1 MTDDADH
8 GPQPAPDAPPAADLP
23 PTVQIPEQGPTG
35 GVRGVQMPEQE
46 RRPRLAFILV
56 PLVALAAVSV
66 ALAALGWS
74 EASDANAELDERAEA
89 RRVAAEFGEAY
100 LSFDTDDVGGV
111 TDRLLS
117 LATEAFADEF
127 ASTRA
132 PSIEELFAAGDT
144 VTRASVQDV
153 FAGELDG
160 DRTRALV
167 VVDIDAS
174 GPEGEQRLVG
184 LSFVLEM
191 VREDSRWLVD
201 AVGPAPFPEVVGG
214 PTGDALPEPDG
225 STPAPSTPAPTTPAP
240 STEVPPSTPA
250 PPSTPTG

>member
-1 MTDDADH
+1 MTDEADH
-8 GPQPAPDAPPAADLP
+8 DPRPAPEAPPVGDLAS
-23 PTVQIPEQGPTG
+23 TVAVPEDGLPG
-35 GVRGVQMPEQE
+35 GVSSVQMPGQE
-46 RRPRLAFILV
+46 RRPRWGFILF

-74 EASDANAELDERAEA
+74 EASDANAELEDATEA

-100 LSFDTDDVGGV
+100 LSFDTDDVDGA

-117 LATEAFADEF
+117 LATETFADEF
-127 ASTRA
+127 ESTRA

-153 FAGELDG
+153 FAGELGD

-214 PTGDALPEPDG
+214 PTGDAAPG
-225 STPAPSTPAPTTPAP
+225 SDASVPAPSTSAPSTSAPSSTPAPT
-240 STEVPPSTPA
+240 STPT
-250 PPSTPTG
+250 STPTG

>member
-1 MTDDADH
+1 MTDDGDH
-8 GPQPAPDAPPAADLP
+8 DSRPVPDAPPAADPPLP
-23 PTVQIPEQGPTG
+23 VVPPDGPPE
-35 GVRGVQMPEQE
+35 GVSGVQMPGQE
-46 RRPRLAFILV
+46 RRPRWGFILF

-74 EASDANAELDERAEA
+74 EASDANTELEDAADA

-100 LSFDTDDVGGV
+100 LSFDTDDVDGA
-111 TDRLLS
+111 TDRLLT
-117 LATEAFADEF
+117 LATETFADEF
-127 ASTRA
+127 ESTRA

-153 FAGELDG
+153 FAGEVDG

-174 GPEGEQRLVG
+174 GPEGDQRLVG

-214 PTGDALPEPDG
+214 PTGDAGSRSDG
-225 STPAPSTPAPTTPAP
+225 PTPTPAPTPT
-240 STEVPPSTPA
+240 STA
-250 PPSTPTG
+250 RTPTSTRTG

>member
-1 MTDDADH
+1 MTDDH
-8 GPQPAPDAPPAADLP
+8 APDAPPTGDPA
-23 PTVQIPEQGPTG
+23 PTAEVAEVGSTG
-35 GVRGVQMPEQE
+35 GRPDVRMPEDE
-46 RRPRLAFILV
+46 RRPRLALILV

-74 EASDANAELDERAEA
+74 EASDANAELDDAAAA

-100 LSFDTDDVGGV
+100 LSFDTDDVDGA
-111 TDRLLS
+111 TDRLLT
-117 LATEAFADEF
+117 LATETFADEF
-127 ASTRA
+127 ESTRA

-153 FAGELDG
+153 FAGEVTG
-160 DRTRALV
+160 DRARALV

-174 GPEGEQRLVG
+174 GPEGRQRLVG

-214 PTGDALPEPDG
+214 PDGDPPTAPDP
-225 STPAPSTPAPTTPAP
+225 SSPTPSTTTTPTSTTVPAPTSAPA
-240 STEVPPSTPA
+240 
-250 PPSTPTG
+250 G

>member
-1 MTDDADH
+1 MTDEADH
-8 GPQPAPDAPPAADLP
+8 DPRPEPEAPPVGDLASRVEVPEDGP
-23 PTVQIPEQGPTG
+23 PG
-35 GVRGVQMPEQE
+35 GVSSAHMPGHE
-46 RRPRLAFILV
+46 RRPRWAFILI
-56 PLVALAAVSV
+56 PLVALAAVAV
-66 ALAALGWS
+66 AALGWS
-74 EASDANAELDERAEA
+74 EASDANAELEDAADA

-100 LSFDTDDVGGV
+100 LSFDTDDVDGA

-117 LATEAFADEF
+117 LATETFADEF
-127 ASTRA
+127 ETTRA

-153 FAGELDG
+153 FAGEVDG
-160 DRTRALV
+160 DRARALV

-191 VREDSRWLVD
+191 VREDSTWLVD

-214 PTGDALPEPDG
+214 PTGETD
-225 STPAPSTPAPTTPAP
+225 
-240 STEVPPSTPA
+240 
-250 PPSTPTG
+250 PSTPTTTAAPTTAPTSAPAG

>member
-1 MTDDADH
+1 MTDATSDD
-8 GPQPAPDAPPAADLP
+8 PEPAPGTP
-23 PTVQIPEQGPTG
+23 PTVDLPSTGDTAAEHGPAVG
-35 GVRGVQMPEQE
+35 EAPVRLPEQE
-46 RRPRLAFILV
+46 RHPRLAFILI

-66 ALAALGWS
+66 VLGALGWN
-74 EASDANAELDERAEA
+74 EASDANAELDDASEA

-100 LSFDTDDVGGV
+100 LSFDTDDVAGA

-117 LATEAFADEF
+117 LATEDFADEF
-127 ASTRA
+127 ESTRA

-153 FAGELDG
+153 FSGEVDG

-191 VREDSRWLVD
+191 VRSDSTWLVD

-214 PTGDALPEPDG
+214 PDGDAPANPGTAEP
-225 STPAPSTPAPTTPAP
+225 TPSPTTA
-240 STEVPPSTPA
+240 TTTPPTPE
-250 PPSTPTG
+250 G

>member
-8 GPQPAPDAPPAADLP
+8 DSRPTPDAPPAADPP
-23 PTVQIPEQGPTG
+23 PTAGVPTDG
-35 GVRGVQMPEQE
+35 QPVAVSGVQMPGQE
-46 RRPRLAFILV
+46 RRPRWGFILF
-56 PLVALAAVSV
+56 PLVALAAVAV

-74 EASDANAELDERAEA
+74 EASDANAELEDATEA

-100 LSFDTDDVGGV
+100 LSFDTDDVDGA

-117 LATEAFADEF
+117 LATETFADEF
-127 ASTRA
+127 ESTRA

-153 FAGELDG
+153 FAGELGD

-191 VREDSRWLVD
+191 VREDSTWLVD

-214 PTGDALPEPDG
+214 PTGDAAPG
-225 STPAPSTPAPTTPAP
+225 SDASVPAPSTSAP
-240 STEVPPSTPA
+240 SASTPSST
-250 PPSTPTG
+250 PGPRSTPTG

>member
-1 MTDDADH
+1 MTDATGDAL
-8 GPQPAPDAPPAADLP
+8 QPAPSTPPEPDLP
-23 PTVQIPEQGPTG
+23 PTGDTAAEDRPGGGEAPVPSPEH
-35 GVRGVQMPEQE
+35 E
-46 RRPRLAFILV
+46 RRPRWGFILI
-56 PLVALAAVSV
+56 PLVALTAVSV

-74 EASDANAELDERAEA
+74 EASDANAELDDASRA

-100 LSFDTDDVGGV
+100 LSFDTDDVDGS

-127 ASTRA
+127 ESTRV
-132 PSIEELFAAGDT
+132 PSLEELFSAGDT

-191 VREDSRWLVD
+191 ERSGSRWLVD

-214 PTGDALPEPDG
+214 PSGDAPTDPGPGETPSPTTAPT
-225 STPAPSTPAPTTPAP
+225 STPPAP
-240 STEVPPSTPA
+240 E
-250 PPSTPTG
+250 G

>member
-1 MTDDADH
+1 MTDEADH
-8 GPQPAPDAPPAADLP
+8 DPRPAPDAPPVGDLGS
-23 PTVQIPEQGPTG
+23 TVEVPQDGPAVGVPGVQGPG
-35 GVRGVQMPEQE
+35 QE
-46 RRPRLAFILV
+46 RHPRWAFILL

-74 EASDANAELDERAEA
+74 EASDANAELDDAADA

-100 LSFDTDDVGGV
+100 LSFDTDDVDGA
-111 TDRLLS
+111 TDRLLT
-117 LATEAFADEF
+117 LATKTFADEF
-127 ASTRA
+127 ESTRA

-153 FAGELDG
+153 FAGEVDG

-174 GPEGEQRLVG
+174 GPEGKQRLVG

-191 VREDSRWLVD
+191 VHEDSTWLVD

-214 PTGDALPEPDG
+214 PTGEAPADPD
-225 STPAPSTPAPTTPAP
+225 PD
-240 STEVPPSTPA
+240 
-250 PPSTPTG
+250 PSTPTPSTAPTPTPTPTSTPEG

>member
-8 GPQPAPDAPPAADLP
+8 GSPPPPDAPPSGDP
-23 PTVQIPEQGPTG
+23 PPARGGPEGVPTG
-35 GVRGVQMPEQE
+35 GVQDVRMPDDE
-46 RRPRLAFILV
+46 RRPRLALILI

-66 ALAALGWS
+66 VLAALGWS
-74 EASDANAELDERAEA
+74 EATDANAERDDADEA

-100 LSFDTDDVGGV
+100 LSFDTDDVEGA
-111 TDRLLS
+111 TDRLLT
-117 LATEAFADEF
+117 LATETFADEF
-127 ASTRA
+127 ESTRA

-153 FAGELDG
+153 FTGELDG

-184 LSFVLEM
+184 LSFVLEL
-191 VREDSRWLVD
+191 VREDSTWLVD

-214 PTGDALPEPDG
+214 SAGDAPASPGPSAPTPSTTTPG
-225 STPAPSTPAPTTPAP
+225 STPA
-240 STEVPPSTPA
+240 
-250 PPSTPTG
+250 G

>member
-1 MTDDADH
+1 MTNDADH
-8 GPQPAPDAPPAADLP
+8 GAQPAPDAPPAADLP
-23 PTVQIPEQGPTG
+23 PTVGAPEQGPTG
-35 GVRGVQMPEQE
+35 GVSGVQIPEQE

-74 EASDANAELDERAEA
+74 EASDANAELEDAAEA

-127 ASTRA
+127 QSTRA

-191 VREDSRWLVD
+191 VREDSTWLVD
-201 AVGPAPFPEVVGG
+201 AVGPAPFPEVVAA
-214 PTGDALPEPDG
+214 PTGDAG
-225 STPAPSTPAPTTPAP
+225 SRSGGPTTTPAP
-240 STEVPPSTPA
+240 PPTPTETTPT
-250 PPSTPTG
+250 STPTG

>member
-1 MTDDADH
+1 MTEPTDDAPEPTP
-8 GPQPAPDAPPAADLP
+8 GTPPAADLP
-23 PTVQIPEQGPTG
+23 PTGDDAAEERPG
-35 GVRGVQMPEQE
+35 GGEAAVRSPGQE
-46 RRPRLAFILV
+46 RRPRWGLLLI

-66 ALAALGWS
+66 ALAAIGWN
-74 EASDANAELDERAEA
+74 EASDANAELDDAAQA

-100 LSFDTDDVGGV
+100 LSFDTDDVDGA

-117 LATEAFADEF
+117 LATQDFAEEF
-127 ASTRA
+127 ESTRA

-153 FAGELDG
+153 FAGEVDG

-191 VREDSRWLVD
+191 VRSDSAWLVD

-214 PTGDALPEPDG
+214 PSGDAPTDPEADEPTPS
-225 STPAPSTPAPTTPAP
+225 STTAPAPTD
-240 STEVPPSTPA
+240 SPPS
-250 PPSTPTG
+250 SEG

>member
-1 MTDDADH
+1 MTDDSDH
-8 GPQPAPDAPPAADLP
+8 DPQPAPDGPPAADMRP
-23 PTVQIPEQGPTG
+23 AGEVPQEGPTG
-35 GVRGVQMPEQE
+35 DERRLQMPDQE
-46 RRPRLAFILV
+46 RRPRLALILI
-56 PLVALAAVSV
+56 PLIALAAVSV

-74 EASDANAELDERAEA
+74 EASDANAELDEAADA

-100 LSFDTDDVGGV
+100 LSFDTDDVDGA

-117 LATEAFADEF
+117 LATKTFADEF
-127 ASTRA
+127 ESTRA

-153 FAGELDG
+153 FAGEPDG

-184 LSFVLEM
+184 LSFVLEL
-191 VREDSRWLVD
+191 VRDDSKWLVD

-214 PTGDALPEPDG
+214 GSDEAPPGPDP
-225 STPAPSTPAPTTPAP
+225 STPSTTPSTTPAPT
-240 STEVPPSTPA
+240 STPA
-250 PPSTPTG
+250 G

>member
-1 MTDDADH
+1 MTDDHA
-8 GPQPAPDAPPAADLP
+8 PEAPPSQAPAPAVDVGEVAS
-23 PTVQIPEQGPTG
+23 GPG
-35 GVRGVQMPEQE
+35 GPGVRMPDEE
-46 RRPRLAFILV
+46 RRPRWALILV

-66 ALAALGWS
+66 VLAALGWS
-74 EASDANAELDERAEA
+74 EASDANAQLDEASDA

-100 LSFDTDDVGGV
+100 LSFDTDDVDGA
-111 TDRLLS
+111 TDRLLT
-117 LATEAFADEF
+117 LATETFADEF
-127 ASTRA
+127 ESTRA

-153 FAGELDG
+153 FAGEVDG
-160 DRTRALV
+160 DRARALV

-214 PTGDALPEPDG
+214 PEGEAPASPDPSSPTPSTTTTPTSTTVPAPT
-225 STPAPSTPAPTTPAP
+225 STPA
-240 STEVPPSTPA
+240 
-250 PPSTPTG
+250 G

>member
-1 MTDDADH
+1 MTDDHAPEAPPTHD
-8 GPQPAPDAPPAADLP
+8 PAPAVDVGEVASGGRPDL
-23 PTVQIPEQGPTG
+23 
-35 GVRGVQMPEQE
+35 RMPEDE
-46 RRPRLAFILV
+46 SHPRLALILV
-56 PLVALAAVSV
+56 PIVALAAVSV

-74 EASDANAELDERAEA
+74 EASDANAELDDAADA

-100 LSFDTDDVGGV
+100 LSFDTDDVDGA
-111 TDRLLS
+111 TDRLLT
-117 LATEAFADEF
+117 LATETFADEF
-127 ASTRA
+127 ESTRA
-132 PSIEELFAAGDT
+132 PSIEELFAVGDT

-153 FAGELDG
+153 FAGEVDG

-174 GPEGEQRLVG
+174 GPEGQQRLVG

-214 PTGDALPEPDG
+214 PEGDAPASPDTSVPAP
-225 STPAPSTPAPTTPAP
+225 STAPAPPSTPAPT
-240 STEVPPSTPA
+240 STP
-250 PPSTPTG
+250 PG

>member
-1 MTDDADH
+1 MTDEADH
-8 GPQPAPDAPPAADLP
+8 DPRPAPEAPPVGDLGS
-23 PTVQIPEQGPTG
+23 TVEVPQDGPAVGVPGVQGP
-35 GVRGVQMPEQE
+35 EEE
-46 RRPRLAFILV
+46 RRPRVAFILF
-56 PLVALAAVSV
+56 PLVALAAASV

-74 EASDANAELDERAEA
+74 EASDANTELEDATDA

-100 LSFDTDDVGGV
+100 LSFDTDDVDGA
-111 TDRLLS
+111 TDRLLT
-117 LATEAFADEF
+117 LATETFADEF
-127 ASTRA
+127 ESTRA

-153 FAGELDG
+153 FAGEVDG

-174 GPEGEQRLVG
+174 GPEGKQRLVG

-214 PTGDALPEPDG
+214 PDGEAPASPDP
-225 STPAPSTPAPTTPAP
+225 SNPTPSTTTTPTSTTTSAPAPAPTT
-240 STEVPPSTPA
+240 TPA
-250 PPSTPTG
+250 G